1 MSAPSAPASVPGVPG
16 VRPLLALRI
25 AEIGAYVLQTL
36 PVFLPF
42 ELARRLELPE
52 SASGALSLLLGLL
65 GFALL
70 VPFALGRR
78 RTPAHGAVRVAVVL
92 AALGLCFDLLW
103 SLELLGGVDLL
114 RSHAAIETA
123 VGVVSYA
130 VAVGLQL
137 AFWRALVLSGGGRPG
152 WSVAFHALVAVGVST
167 WLLRTLLPFAVYR
180 DLFLGT
186 ALGTALSAVRFVV
199 AVARQLLPILVLR
212 ELAAGRTGPSATD
225 GSHAP
230 HAPAEARSRDLLVG
244 ALWLGGGLAVTVIS
258 YSAASGG
265 GRFVVTTGAIVYG
278 AFRVLRGL
286 TSPHA

>member
-1 MSAPSAPASVPGVPG
+1 MPG
-16 VRPLLALRI
+16 VRPLLALRNG
-25 AEIGAYVLQTL
+25 EDGAYVLQTL
-36 PVFLPF
+36 PAFLPF
-42 ELARRLELPE
+42 EVARRLELPRPA
-52 SASGALSLLLGLL
+52 ASVALSLLLGLL

-78 RTPAHGAVRVAVVL
+78 GTPAHGAVRVAVVL
-92 AALGLCFDLLW
+92 AALGLSFNLLW
-103 SLELLGGVDLL
+103 SLELLGSVNLL
-114 RSHAAIETA
+114 RSHGAIRTA

-137 AFWRALVLSGGGRPG
+137 AFWRALVRSGGGRPG
-152 WSVAFHALVAVGVST
+152 WSVAFHALVAVSLST
-167 WLLRTLLPFAVYR
+167 WLLRMFLPFAVYR

-212 ELAAGRTGPSATD
+212 EDCVAGRAGPSATD
-225 GSHAP
+225 GPDAP
-230 HAPAEARSRDLLVG
+230 TASHAPAEARSRDLLVG

-286 TSPHA
+286 TSPRA

>member
-1 MSAPSAPASVPGVPG
+1 MPG

-25 AEIGAYVLQTL
+25 AELGAYVLQTL
-36 PVFLPF
+36 PAFLPF
-42 ELARRLELPE
+42 EVARRLELPE
-52 SASGALSLLLGLL
+52 SASVALSLLLGLL

-78 RTPAHGAVRVAVVL
+78 GTPAHGAVRVAVVL
-92 AALGLCFDLLW
+92 AALGLSFDLLW
-103 SLELLGGVDLL
+103 SLELLGSVDLL
-114 RSHAAIETA
+114 RSHGAIETA

-137 AFWRALVLSGGGRPG
+137 AFWRALVRSGGGRPG
-152 WSVAFHALVAVGVST
+152 WSVAFHALVAVSLST
-167 WLLRTLLPFAVYR
+167 WLLRMFLPFAVYR

-212 ELAAGRTGPSATD
+212 ELVAGRAGPSATD
-225 GSHAP
+225 GPDAP
-230 HAPAEARSRDLLVG
+230 TASHAPAEARSRDLLVG

-286 TSPHA
+286 TSPRA